1 MSGDIKFPST
11 FAIEVNKNIWKDTML
26 GQAKK
31 YYSALEQR
39 SMVYLLYLP
48 GGRREMSSILTDQ

>member
-1 MSGDIKFPST
+1 M
-11 FAIEVNKNIWKDTML
+11 KDTML
-26 GQAKK
+26 GQATK

-48 GGRREMSSILTDQ
+48 EYVILEDFNFTRDRLYLR